1 MEQSKYLERAIKNG
15 IFFGSI
21 LKHYFTENFNDLSL
35 SISLKEKTKVAVNNK
50 TDFEIILAEFPEILL
65 SLDDEIDKLLK
76 SPDFNPFKEELR
88 RNFPEQY
95 SDYPFVYKGKTYY
108 LYSKTFPIDSQ
119 IISIIN
125 FKELINFHIKKN
137 LNLKFV
143 YKD

>member
-1 MEQSKYLERAIKNG
+1 MEESKYLERVVKNG
-15 IFFGSI
+15 LFFGGI

-35 SISLKEKTKVAVNNK
+35 SKSLKEKIKIAINNK
-50 TDFEIILAEFPEILL
+50 KDFEITLNEFPEILL
-65 SLDDEIDKLLK
+65 SLDNEIDKLLK

-88 RNFPEQY
+88 RDFPEQY
-95 SDYPFVYKGKTYY
+95 SDSPFVHKGKTYY

-137 LNLKFV
+137 YNLKFI
-143 YKD
+143 YKN

>member
-1 MEQSKYLERAIKNG
+1 MEESKYLERVVKNG

-21 LKHYFTENFNDLSL
+21 LEHYFIENFNNLGLSKKIEEKIENA
-35 SISLKEKTKVAVNNK
+35 ISDRKN
-50 TDFEIILAEFPEILL
+50 FEIPQEEFTKILYH
-65 SLDDEIDKLLK
+65 LDLEIDKLLK

-95 SDYPFVYKGKTYY
+95 SDSPFVYKGKTYY

-125 FKELINFHIKKN
+125 FKKLINFHIEKN
-137 LNLKFV
+137 YNLKFI